1 MRLQNITS
9 EPAKILV
16 GQYTTKSGQVK
27 NRYIKN
33 PVPQVV
39 IKTLKHKI

>member
-27 NRYIKN
+27 NRYKSN
-33 PVPQVV
+33 PVKSRV
-39 IKTLKHKI
+39 IKVLKHKI